1 MISESVQNYL
11 KTIYQLE
18 TDGETVTTT
27 ALADALGIS
36 AASATNMIKKLA
48 TLKLARHSPY
58 RGVELTKAGQKIA
71 LEVIRHHRLVETFL
85 ADALGVPWD
94 RVHAE
99 AEKIEHVISEDLE
112 ERIADFLGDP
122 TLDPHGDPIPSKS
135 GTVSEPERASLVDIA
150 AGQSAVIQR
159 IGNQDPDHLRHF
171 SNIGLVPNA
180 SVNVVRREPF
190 EGPLHVRVSMGR
202 EHVIDSDLAKD
213 IWVVTSE
220 RQGTKKQRYTPEAN
234 RKSKRH

>member
-1 MISESVQNYL
+1 MFSESVQNYL

-18 TDGETVTTT
+18 ADGETVTTT

-48 TLKLARHSPY
+48 TMKLARHSPY
-58 RGVELTKAGQKIA
+58 RGVELTKAGQKLA

-135 GTVSEPERASLVDIA
+135 GTVIESERASLVDIA

-190 EGPLHVRVSMGR
+190 EGPLHVRVSMGA

-220 RQGTKKQRYTPEAN
+220 RLGTRKQRYTPEAK